1 MSFNFLASWKTKP
14 TAAIKIVV
22 LINWPHYPIALLLPG
37 YLCNCLHTLYV
48 SILWV
53 YTVRTHNT
61 FISFLFFHFSLFI
74 LSSSSSPRFF
84 IFSYFNLRT
93 PTWWYQSTKNTN
105 KSQPYADISDDIVLM
120 CLFLF
125 LKVLLPSNKS
135 HMVSTKMMSFTLL
148 TCREIA
154 W

>member
-1 MSFNFLASWKTKP
+1 MSFNFLASWKSKP

-37 YLCNCLHTLYV
+37 YLCNCLHTLYM

-61 FISFLFFHFSLFI
+61 FISFLFFHFSLLI
-74 LSSSSSPRFF
+74 LSSSSSPPFS
-84 IFSYFNLRT
+84 IFSYFNLRK
-93 PTWWYQSTKNTN
+93 PAWWYQSTKNTN

-120 CLFLF
+120 SDDVPFPVF
-125 LKVLLPSNKS
+125 ES
-135 HMVSTKMMSFTLL
+135 SFTQQQKPYGFNKNDIIYFANL
-148 TCREIA
+148 
-154 W
+154 